1 MSHNHAVQVAPV
13 VARTIRRFSVL
24 IILGWLLI
32 LFVIAATVPPLEKV
46 EQEHT
51 VSLNPTDA
59 PSYEAARLGAEDF
72 KKSDVDSGG
81 GVAMIVLEGQ
91 KPLGDDAHTYYN
103 NLIRQLRADP
113 THVKH
118 IQDFWGD
125 ELTRGAAE
133 STDGKAAYVQL
144 NLAGNPGQT
153 LGNESVEAV
162 QKIINRN
169 PPPPGVQPYLTG
181 PAAIAADMGHSG
193 DRTLLMMTA
202 VSVAVIMVM
211 LLLVYRSIITVILLL
226 LTVGV
231 ELQASRG
238 VVALLGHHGVIGL
251 TTFAVNLLVSIG
263 IAAGTDYGIFF
274 IARYQEA
281 RQAGEDRETAYY
293 TTYRSVAKVVLAS
306 GVTIAGALFCLSFT
320 RLPVFRALGAP
331 CALGVLVAVAVALTL
346 VPAVL
351 ALGSRFGLFE
361 PKRAITFHG
370 WRRVGTAIVRWPGP
384 ILAATMAVT
393 LVGLLT
399 LPGYKPSYNDQ
410 KYIPTNIPANL
421 GYAAAARHFPPS
433 AMMAPEMLYIET
445 DHDLRNSADML
456 VLEKLAKG
464 ILAVPGIAR
473 VQSVTRPEGTPIRHT
488 SIPFMLSMQQA
499 GMQATMG
506 FQKERMND
514 LLHQADELSRAIAI
528 MEHMYDL
535 MRQMVAT
542 THHMVG
548 ETHQM
553 EDITKELRNHIADF
567 EDFWRPVR
575 SYLYWDRH
583 CIDIPIC
590 FSFRSIF
597 DGLDGVDMLT
607 DKLSELVV
615 DLDKMDILL
624 PQLLIQF
631 PPMISIMKD
640 MHAMLLTM
648 HSTMAGTMSE
658 MDEAGNN
665 STAMGK
671 AFDDAQNDDS
681 FYLSPEVFKNKDFQR
696 VMDVFISPNGKAAR
710 MLIAQKGDP
719 ASPEGIAL
727 VPAIRSAAEES
738 LKGTPLESARILL
751 TGTAATAKDLVV
763 GSRYDLMI
771 AGVAALCLIFIIMLI
786 MTRSFIASLVIV
798 GTVLVSM
805 GASFGLSVL
814 VWQYLLGIQ
823 IHWVVV
829 SMSVIVLLAVG
840 SDYNLLLVSRMKEE
854 VGAGINTGIIRAMGG
869 TGKTVTNAGLV
880 FAFTMAS
887 MVVSDLRSIGQVGT
901 TIAVGLMF
909 DTLVVRAFMTPS
921 IAALLGRWFWWPQAV
936 RPRPASALLR
946 STGPR
951 PLVRALLLR

>member
-1 MSHNHAVQVAPV
+1 MSHNHAVQVAPL

-91 KPLGDDAHTYYN
+91 KPLGDEAHTYYN
-103 NLIRQLRADP
+103 NLIRQLRTDP

-281 RQAGEDRETAYY
+281 RQTGENRETAYY

-361 PKRAITFHG
+361 PKRTITFHG

-399 LPGYKPSYNDQ
+399 LPGYNPSYNDQ

-514 LLHQADELSRAIAI
+514 LLRQADELSRAIAI

-615 DLDKMDILL
+615 DLDKMDILM